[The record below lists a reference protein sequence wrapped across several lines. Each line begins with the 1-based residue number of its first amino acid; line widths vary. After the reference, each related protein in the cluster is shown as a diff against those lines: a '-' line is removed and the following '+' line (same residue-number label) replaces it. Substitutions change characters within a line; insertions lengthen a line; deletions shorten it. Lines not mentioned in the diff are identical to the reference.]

1 MFSLKIDDEL
11 ELRQLQDE
19 DAETEW
25 RLWHANADEHLR
37 WFPETKVNKT
47 LEQTRAW
54 IKTDLERYADNKG
67 FALGIWFKGELAGA
81 IDLHRINWSDRV
93 GEIGYWLGAAYQGQ
107 GLMTRS
113 CRALLDHA
121 FNEMKL
127 NRVQLQ
133 SEPENV
139 KSRAVAE
146 RLGFTQEGILREA
159 ELLHGRYVDSVVYGI
174 LASEWSERAEQG

>member
-1 MFSLKIDDEL
+1 
-11 ELRQLQDE
+11 
-19 DAETEW
+19 
-25 RLWHANADEHLR
+25 
-37 WFPETKVNKT
+37 
-47 LEQTRAW
+47 
-54 IKTDLERYADNKG
+54 
-67 FALGIWFKGELAGA
+67 
-81 IDLHRINWSDRV
+81 
-93 GEIGYWLGAAYQGQ
+93 
-107 GLMTRS
+107 
-113 CRALLDHA
+113 
-121 FNEMKL
+121 MKL